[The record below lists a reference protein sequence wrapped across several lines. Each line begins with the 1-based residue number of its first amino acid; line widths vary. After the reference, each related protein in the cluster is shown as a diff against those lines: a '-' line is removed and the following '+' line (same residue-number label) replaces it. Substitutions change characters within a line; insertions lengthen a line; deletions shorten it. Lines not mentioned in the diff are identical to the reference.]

1 MDPTQAANALAPPP
15 ATQAAPPPGPLSP
28 QDLAMQALMANP
40 NQQQQNPYNQQ
51 AMQGMGN
58 QQGLNQMLGQMQLM
72 NQATQAPPQNPIPGL

>member
-58 QQGLNQMLGQMQLM
+58 QGLNQMLGQMQLM